1 MEVAQTQNRYP
12 SQIEACLRQLSAL
25 WVDATPASLQ
35 RIPALCEQIV
45 EATTHPG
52 LPQKIDPSLLR
63 RVELLSAK
71 AEARLEEC
79 LAIQTR
85 TGSYSTLGALEVAPR
100 LVTAGW
106 EG

>member
-1 MEVAQTQNRYP
+1 MEVAQTQNGYA
-12 SQIEACLRQLSAL
+12 SQIEACLRQLSGL
-25 WVDATPASLQ
+25 WMDATPASLQ
-35 RIPALCEQIV
+35 LIPALCEQIA

-52 LPQKIDPSLLR
+52 LLRRIDRRLLR

-85 TGSYSTLGALEVAPR
+85 TGSYSTLGAPEVSPR
-100 LVTAGW
+100 LVTSGW